1 MKFTDADDDDPSVPP
16 ILIDG
21 KPDVEIYTSL
31 KVRKHASNAEKKQAV
46 LKRLAELPHP
56 DCVAWPDG
64 SVVHGDPP
72 LPSICDANASAALRP
87 WLRSTADR
95 TTWGAAG
102 VFIDLGPSVTIKPD
116 HGLPVK
122 LSGDRRTFDASL
134 PAGKHPHSYRAE
146 EFALYSCL
154 KFLLRLLPPTPT
166 PLNILVLSDSQSLL
180 MTLSHGPH
188 CQTQPYPIAIWLH
201 LAELES
207 LGYTVTLQFVFGHC
221 GLEGNER
228 ADKTAKRGALAFMRA
243 ATDAAA
249 KNLPPPLSARLCA
262 TAANSRYRSVLWL
275 ESSEAGARDALD
287 RATLLRNPSSFARLV
302 SGRRIPRP
310 KHLAPRAEREVR
322 QLRTGHHHL
331 VMTMYATEWRD
342 LSRADRRQAFLPC
355 PICGTRSLAPLLHL
369 FVGCDAPAAVQSRLT
384 MDADLDAKSRLRSKP
399 PPADAME
406 RLWAILFV
414 FPELALAYLQRC
426 GTLPSYAIL
435 AGQASGEPVGGGAN
449 RSITPDAA
457 SSRSADSEDAISR

>member
-1 MKFTDADDDDPSVPP
+1 
-16 ILIDG
+16 
-21 KPDVEIYTSL
+21 
-31 KVRKHASNAEKKQAV
+31 
-46 LKRLAELPHP
+46 
-56 DCVAWPDG
+56 
-64 SVVHGDPP
+64 
-72 LPSICDANASAALRP
+72 
-87 WLRSTADR
+87 
-95 TTWGAAG
+95 
-102 VFIDLGPSVTIKPD
+102 
-116 HGLPVK
+116 
-122 LSGDRRTFDASL
+122 
-134 PAGKHPHSYRAE
+134 
-146 EFALYSCL
+146 
-154 KFLLRLLPPTPT
+154 
-166 PLNILVLSDSQSLL
+166 
-180 MTLSHGPH
+180 
-188 CQTQPYPIAIWLH
+188 
-201 LAELES
+201 
-207 LGYTVTLQFVFGHC
+207 
-221 GLEGNER
+221 
-228 ADKTAKRGALAFMRA
+228 MRA

-249 KNLPPPLSARLCA
+249 KNQPPPLSARLCA
-262 TAANSRYRSVLWL
+262 TAANGRYRSVLWL

-302 SGRRIPRP
+302 FGRRIPRP

-426 GTLPSYAIL
+426 GTLPACPASPWVAAPIARSRLTPPPRAPPTRKTRSRAEGARHLL
-435 AGQASGEPVGGGAN
+435 ARCWLNGELGAVAHLN
-449 RSITPDAA
+449 MQCK
-457 SSRSADSEDAISR
+457 

>member
-1 MKFTDADDDDPSVPP
+1 
-16 ILIDG
+16 
-21 KPDVEIYTSL
+21 
-31 KVRKHASNAEKKQAV
+31 
-46 LKRLAELPHP
+46 
-56 DCVAWPDG
+56 
-64 SVVHGDPP
+64 
-72 LPSICDANASAALRP
+72 
-87 WLRSTADR
+87 
-95 TTWGAAG
+95 
-102 VFIDLGPSVTIKPD
+102 
-116 HGLPVK
+116 
-122 LSGDRRTFDASL
+122 
-134 PAGKHPHSYRAE
+134 
-146 EFALYSCL
+146 
-154 KFLLRLLPPTPT
+154 
-166 PLNILVLSDSQSLL
+166 

-342 LSRADRRQAFLPC
+342 LSRADTGVSPVPYLRHGPATPPLRR
-355 PICGTRSLAPLLHL
+355 
-369 FVGCDAPAAVQSRLT
+369 
-384 MDADLDAKSRLRSKP
+384 M
-399 PPADAME
+399 
-406 RLWAILFV
+406 
-414 FPELALAYLQRC
+414 
-426 GTLPSYAIL
+426 
-435 AGQASGEPVGGGAN
+435 
-449 RSITPDAA
+449 
-457 SSRSADSEDAISR
+457 

>member
-1 MKFTDADDDDPSVPP
+1 MPVGRRGPTTGEHKKKKKF
-16 ILIDG
+16 
-21 KPDVEIYTSL
+21 
-31 KVRKHASNAEKKQAV
+31 
-46 LKRLAELPHP
+46 
-56 DCVAWPDG
+56 
-64 SVVHGDPP
+64 
-72 LPSICDANASAALRP
+72 
-87 WLRSTADR
+87 
-95 TTWGAAG
+95 
-102 VFIDLGPSVTIKPD
+102 F
-116 HGLPVK
+116 
-122 LSGDRRTFDASL
+122 GDRRTFDASL

-369 FVGCDAPAAVQSRLT
+369 FVGCDAPAAALSRLT
-384 MDADLDAKSRLRSKP
+384 MDADLDAKSRLHAKP
-399 PPADAME
+399 PPVDAME
-406 RLWAILFV
+406 RGFSVRFGPLH
-414 FPELALAYLQRC
+414 
-426 GTLPSYAIL
+426 
-435 AGQASGEPVGGGAN
+435 
-449 RSITPDAA
+449 
-457 SSRSADSEDAISR
+457 

>member
-1 MKFTDADDDDPSVPP
+1 
-16 ILIDG
+16 
-21 KPDVEIYTSL
+21 
-31 KVRKHASNAEKKQAV
+31 
-46 LKRLAELPHP
+46 
-56 DCVAWPDG
+56 
-64 SVVHGDPP
+64 
-72 LPSICDANASAALRP
+72 
-87 WLRSTADR
+87 
-95 TTWGAAG
+95 
-102 VFIDLGPSVTIKPD
+102 
-116 HGLPVK
+116 
-122 LSGDRRTFDASL
+122 
-134 PAGKHPHSYRAE
+134 
-146 EFALYSCL
+146 
-154 KFLLRLLPPTPT
+154 
-166 PLNILVLSDSQSLL
+166 